1 MKIELITSNRPSSE
15 LAAEKRLNSY
25 SSLSRAR
32 SKSPPMNTSSSSFR
46 SNNLYSSSSST
57 SQKTASSSSSSSNTK
72 TFYNTPAQ
80 SQVTP
85 KDSLSNRFKIVLA
98 NKEAYA
104 SLHSHDT
111 KKSDMREKISVDPTI
126 IHQVLFNKKQN
137 ANSRPVTFT
146 VKL

>member
-15 LAAEKRLNSY
+15 LAAEKRLNSS
-25 SSLSRAR
+25 SSLSRVR
-32 SKSPPMNTSSSSFR
+32 SKSPPMNSSSSFR

-57 SQKTASSSSSSSNTK
+57 SQKTASSSSTK
-72 TFYNTPAQ
+72 TFYNTPTQ
-80 SQVTP
+80 SQVMP

-104 SLHSHDT
+104 SLHSHET